1 MPFSH
6 ALVLLASCNFPPVI
20 RMGQRKIAKNLK
32 SPKMYIATFFVYYT
46 REYLIP
52 TEFDTRLEKKDI
64 YCKVA
69 KIPWNLLWNELEN
82 NSGKNA
88 KNILCYLSSKISF
101 ITLICNHQHWH
112 NTSPSSCFGDFL
124 VCYVPNWKKYVWFY

>member
-1 MPFSH
+1 MGAAIYGRP
-6 ALVLLASCNFPPVI
+6 LARCNFPPVI

-64 YCKVA
+64 YCKV
-69 KIPWNLLWNELEN
+69 KTN
-82 NSGKNA
+82 
-88 KNILCYLSSKISF
+88 SKITRGKMQKTYYA
-101 ITLICNHQHWH
+101 I
-112 NTSPSSCFGDFL
+112 
-124 VCYVPNWKKYVWFY
+124 